1 MAGSLRSI
9 PRWFP
14 STLRL
19 IYRKGLF
26 VFLLLLLPPPLL
38 AQGISDCEKLPP
50 ELREKCL
57 RMFEDRKVPQ
67 RASEQ
72 KVEKWEPAPLS
83 REGLDAPA
91 RERWSDTGR
100 LTRDE
105 IAVGRKLLR
114 ERRSSG
120 AFPEDETART
130 EVEAPPGEFFPE
142 AKGVDKP
149 AQVEK
154 GTLKIFGHELFA
166 WPASTFGPITEV
178 PVSDD
183 YVVGPGDEVRV
194 LMWGRMD
201 ADYSLVVNA
210 EGVIHL
216 PKLGPLVVA
225 GLTYHELKEL
235 IKNKAEAIT
244 GVNVDVTMGELRTI
258 QVFVLG
264 EVKSPGAYTV
274 SSLSTIS
281 NTLLASGG
289 PSQLGS
295 LRQVQLKRGG
305 RTIATLDFYDLLL
318 RGDTSGDVRVTAG
331 DVIFVPQVGPL
342 VSVFGNVRRPAMYEL
357 KHDRTLQGAITLAGG
372 LKPDA
377 FNQRIQVERVSE
389 NRTRIVLDIPFA
401 EHERRGQAMV
411 LRDGDAVL
419 VFPIL
424 ERRANA
430 VYLYGNVYRP
440 GQYAYEEGM
449 RLLDLI
455 ADERVLRED
464 TYLSYALIK
473 RYRVSEMK
481 AELIPFDLGRLLFAR
496 DPGENFLLQ
505 PSDEVTIFNQALFQ
519 EMPMATIRGQ
529 VRFPGSYQ
537 IDKMRIKDLIYKAG
551 GLTQRAYLPLGHLY
565 RKDPKSGTVSL
576 NFFNVHNVLKETLED
591 NLILQ
596 DSDEVVIHS
605 IDEYVPPS
613 MVTIRGH
620 VNKPGDYPY
629 ASNMTMKD
637 LIGVAGNVTAA
648 AYLDE
653 AEISR
658 YQVSPGEKVRTEII
672 TFNVRKSLAGDPN
685 HDVVL
690 RPYDQVFIKEIPG
703 WLKRRTVTLRGEVR
717 FPGEYEVRPSETL
730 SSVLYRAGGFTSQ
743 AYPRGAV
750 FVRES
755 AREVQQQRLD
765 ELRERLQQEILRASS
780 KEVQAALSKEDV
792 EIQKHFLTAQEG
804 LLKRLEQVRASG
816 RVVIRLQ
823 PLPVF
828 SGSEH
833 DLALEDGDT
842 LTVPSTPNIVTVI
855 GQVYNPTAIVHDEKH
870 PELKHYLAKT
880 GGPTANA
887 EESQIYV
894 IRADGT
900 VVSKGGSF
908 VNWSNESNRWE
919 VGGSFYSTRL
929 YPGDTVLVPE
939 KIIVPS
945 LMRDVKDISQILFQ
959 IAVTAGVVAIL
970 F

>member
-1 MAGSLRSI
+1 MAASLRSI

-19 IYRKGLF
+19 ICWKGLF
-26 VFLLLLLPPPLL
+26 VFLLLLVPPALL

-57 RMFEDRKVPQ
+57 RMFEDGKVPQ

-72 KVEKWEPAPLS
+72 KVEKWEPAPVS
-83 REGLDAPA
+83 REGLYSPA
-91 RERWSDTGR
+91 RERFSDTGG
-100 LTRDE
+100 LTREE
-105 IAVGRKLLR
+105 IAAGRKLLR
-114 ERRSSG
+114 ERRGPG
-120 AFPEDETART
+120 AFSGDETTRT
-130 EVEAPPGEFFPE
+130 EVEAPPREFFPE

-154 GTLKIFGHELFA
+154 GALKIFGHELFA
-166 WPASTFGPITEV
+166 WPVDTLGPITQV
-178 PVSDD
+178 PVSND
-183 YVVGPGDEVRV
+183 YVVGPGDEIKV

-210 EGVIHL
+210 EGVIQL
-216 PKLGPLVVA
+216 PRLGPLVVA
-225 GLTYHELKEL
+225 GLTYQELKEL
-235 IKNKAEAIT
+235 IKSKAEAIT
-244 GVNVDVTMGELRTI
+244 GVNVNVTMGKLRTI

-264 EVKSPGAYTV
+264 EVKSPGAFTV
-274 SSLSTIS
+274 SALSTIS

-295 LRQVQLKRGG
+295 LRHVELKRGG

-318 RGDTSGDVRVTAG
+318 RGDTSGDVRVMPG
-331 DVIFVPQVGPL
+331 DVIFVPPVGPL
-342 VSVFGNVRRPAMYEL
+342 VSVFGNVRRPAIYEL
-357 KHDRTLQGAITLAGG
+357 KHDRTLRAVITLAGG

-389 NRTRIVLDIPFA
+389 NLTRTVLDVPFA
-401 EHERRGQAMV
+401 EYERRGQAMV

-455 ADERVLRED
+455 PDQKVLRED

-481 AELIPFDLGRLLFAR
+481 AELIPFDPGRLLFAR

-551 GLTQRAYLPLGHLY
+551 GLTQHAYLPLGHLY
-565 RKDPKSGTVSL
+565 RKDPKSGAVSL
-576 NFFNVHNVLKETLED
+576 IFFNVHNALKETLED

-596 DSDEVVIHS
+596 DSDEVVIHN
-605 IDEYVPPS
+605 IDEYVHTR
-613 MVTIRGH
+613 MVTIRGQ

-629 ASNMTMKD
+629 ALNMTMKD
-637 LIGVAGNVTAA
+637 LIRVAGNVTAS

-653 AEISR
+653 AEIYR
-658 YQVSPGEKVRTEII
+658 YQISPGEKVRTEVM
-672 TFNVRKSLAGDPN
+672 TFNVRKSLAGGPTQ
-685 HDVVL
+685 DVVL
-690 RPYDQVFIKEIPG
+690 RPYDRVFIREIPD
-703 WLKRRTVTLRGEVR
+703 WLRKRTVTLRGEVR
-717 FPGEYEVRPSETL
+717 FPGEYEIRPSETL
-730 SSVLYRAGGFTSQ
+730 SSVLYRAGGFTSE
-743 AYPRGAV
+743 AYLRGAV

-755 AREVQQQRLD
+755 AREVQQQRLN
-765 ELRERLQQEILRASS
+765 ELRERLQQEIFRASS

-792 EIQKHFLTAQEG
+792 EIQKQFLAAQEG
-804 LLKRLEQVRASG
+804 LLKRLEQVQASG
-816 RVVIRLQ
+816 RVVVRLQ

-833 DLALEDGDT
+833 DLPLEDGDV
-842 LTVPSTPNIVTVI
+842 LTIPLTPNIVTVI
-855 GQVYNPTAIVHDEKH
+855 GQVYNPTAILHDEKH

-900 VVSKGGSF
+900 VVSKGQSF
-908 VNWSNESNRWE
+908 VNWSNENNRWE

-939 KIIVPS
+939 RIVVPS